1 MAPVFT
7 WSSGILVGLNVFLAM
22 AVTGV
27 VAVNG
32 ANYYPGMDAERSA
45 AAGATAESQFPE
57 KKPGSLQ
64 ALDLNGDG
72 RLSLAEAAG
81 HADIMARFQRAD
93 RNKDGK
99 LSQAEFDRL
108 DKLPEKPPPRKK
120 PRSKKAA
127 QPRT

>member
-1 MAPVFT
+1 MAPVLT
-7 WSSGILVGLNVFLAM
+7 WTSGIFVGLNVFLAM

-32 ANYYPGMDAERSA
+32 AEKFGADRSA
-45 AAGATAESQFPE
+45 AAGATESQFPE

-108 DKLPEKPPPRKK
+108 DKLPEKPPRQK
-120 PRSKKAA
+120 PRAKKKAA
-127 QPRT
+127 QPKT

>member
-1 MAPVFT
+1 MAPVLT
-7 WSSGILVGLNVFLAM
+7 WTSGILVGLNVFLAM

-32 ANYYPGMDAERSA
+32 AEKFGVERSA

-108 DKLPEKPPPRKK
+108 DKLPEKAPRQK
-120 PRSKKAA
+120 PRAKKKAA
-127 QPRT
+127 QPKT

>member
-1 MAPVFT
+1 MAPVLT
-7 WSSGILVGLNVFLAM
+7 WTSGIFVGLNVFLAM

-32 ANYYPGMDAERSA
+32 AEKFGVERSA
-45 AAGATAESQFPE
+45 AGGATAESQFPE

-64 ALDLNGDG
+64 ALDVNGDG

-108 DKLPEKPPPRKK
+108 DKLPEKAPRQK
-120 PRSKKAA
+120 PRAKKKAA
-127 QPRT
+127 QPKT

>member
-1 MAPVFT
+1 MAPALT
-7 WSSGILVGLNVFLAM
+7 WTSGIFVGLNVFLAM

-32 ANYYPGMDAERSA
+32 ASYPGLEPERSA

-57 KKPGSLQ
+57 KQPGSLQ

-99 LSQAEFDRL
+99 LSQVEFDRL

-127 QPRT
+127 QPKT

>member
-1 MAPVFT
+1 MAPALT
-7 WSSGILVGLNVFLAM
+7 WVGGIMVGLNVFLAM

-27 VAVNG
+27 MAVNG
-32 ANYYPGMDAERSA
+32 AHYPGLEAEGSA

-57 KKPGSLQ
+57 KQPGSLQ

-81 HADIMARFQRAD
+81 HADIVARFERAD

-99 LSQAEFDRL
+99 LSRAEFDRL
-108 DKLPEKPPPRKK
+108 DKLPEKPPPKK
-120 PRSKKAA
+120 KSRAKKAA
-127 QPRT
+127 QPKT

>member
-1 MAPVFT
+1 MAPVLT
-7 WSSGILVGLNVFLAM
+7 WTSGILVGLNVFLAM

-27 VAVNG
+27 IAVNG
-32 ANYYPGMDAERSA
+32 AEKFGVERSA
-45 AAGATAESQFPE
+45 AAGATSESQFPE

-81 HADIMARFQRAD
+81 HADILARFERAD

-108 DKLPEKPPPRKK
+108 DKLPEKPARQK
-120 PRSKKAA
+120 PRAKKQAA
-127 QPRT
+127 QPKT

>member
-1 MAPVFT
+1 MAPVLT
-7 WSSGILVGLNVFLAM
+7 WTSGILVGLNVFLAM
-22 AVTGV
+22 ALTGV

-32 ANYYPGMDAERSA
+32 AEKFGVERSA

-81 HADIMARFQRAD
+81 HADIMARFERAD
-93 RNKDGK
+93 GNKDGK

-108 DKLPEKPPPRKK
+108 DKLPEKAPRQK
-120 PRSKKAA
+120 PRAKKKAA
-127 QPRT
+127 QPKT